1 MNRKQ
6 NKVEEQIN
14 SVGNF
19 LGKEKIRR
27 KKFSNF
33 NSNEER
39 DKKRILE
46 KVVEN
51 LGKEDQINT

>member
-1 MNRKQ
+1 M
-6 NKVEEQIN
+6 
-14 SVGNF
+14 GNF

-27 KKFSNF
+27 KKFLNF

-51 LGKEDQINT
+51 LGKED